1 MNINDIKKAI
11 EKDPKL
17 RSQLIQE
24 LKDNVKWLK
33 VPELKKEIEMEVTY
47 KNKSYNDIMKLG
59 IKEEDFL
66 TIQECIFLA
75 NHNKYSKI
83 LKMDGSSNTDDFFIQ
98 QPFDINR
105 KNNHVARFDADSVG
119 ANLFCNRNPEDSN
132 PDLGVRRWRGL
143 KDD

>member
-83 LKMDGSSNTDDFFIQ
+83 
-98 QPFDINR
+98 
-105 KNNHVARFDADSVG
+105 
-119 ANLFCNRNPEDSN
+119 
-132 PDLGVRRWRGL
+132 W
-143 KDD
+143 